1 MPVQM
6 LCPNL
11 RCRRILSVPEQV
23 RGKLVQ
29 CHHCSTLFRVPNQPT
44 RAEMQKSSPAGVP
57 TSTATTVAGNT
68 PPSAPAEPGQADK
81 SAA

>member
-29 CHHCSTLFRVPNQPT
+29 CHHCSTLFRVPVTAARPGTPTGQPT
-44 RAEMQKSSPAGVP
+44 EITP
-57 TSTATTVAGNT
+57 TATDPAA
-68 PPSAPAEPGQADK
+68 PPADK

>member
-29 CHHCSTLFRVPNQPT
+29 CHHCSTLFRVPSTAARPAAPSNQPT
-44 RAEMQKSSPAGVP
+44 ETTP
-57 TSTATTVAGNT
+57 TATDPAA
-68 PPSAPAEPGQADK
+68 PPADK